1 MEMQES
7 PMFPKSADPD
17 GEENEAEEEEA
28 VMASQVLEI
37 ICGFAPE
44 MKLHNSE
51 ADDRDVWAV
60 EEGDDS
66 VFYSDEDQ
74 AEELGRP
81 NASPD
86 AEAARVDGQPSGSS
100 REAPWIQVQEA
111 CEEIRVEETRGR
123 DTETQEDQPVEQKQ
137 PPHDA
142 SFSKQPSSSCKSEK
156 DPDVFSGDPVPAYA
170 TLPLP
175 KKSSDNL
182 PRQESFNHLAASKYS
197 SVSYRKIQRGNTRKK
212 IEEFEYVMM
221 NL

>member
-17 GEENEAEEEEA
+17 GEAEEEAEEEEEA

-44 MKLHNSE
+44 MKLHNSV

-81 NASPD
+81 NGSPH
-86 AEAARVDGQPSGSS
+86 A
-100 REAPWIQVQEA
+100 
-111 CEEIRVEETRGR
+111 GR
-123 DTETQEDQPVEQKQ
+123 W
-137 PPHDA
+137 
-142 SFSKQPSSSCKSEK
+142 
-156 DPDVFSGDPVPAYA
+156 
-170 TLPLP
+170 
-175 KKSSDNL
+175 
-182 PRQESFNHLAASKYS
+182 R
-197 SVSYRKIQRGNTRKK
+197 
-212 IEEFEYVMM
+212 
-221 NL
+221 